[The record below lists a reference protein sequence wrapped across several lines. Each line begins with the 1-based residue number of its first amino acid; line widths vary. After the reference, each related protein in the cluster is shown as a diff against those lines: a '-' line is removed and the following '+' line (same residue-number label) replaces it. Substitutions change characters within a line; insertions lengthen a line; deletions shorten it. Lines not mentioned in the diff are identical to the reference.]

1 VRRLFSTFARGAPGA
16 GLLLLRI
23 ASGAAA
29 IVNGLRALSGGLAIG
44 PAVPG
49 VLNIAAGALLLPG
62 LWTPVAGFLL
72 AFSNLWEIFSGR
84 AAVSF
89 PDIVTGSAFLLA
101 AIGAALGLLGPGA
114 WSVDARLFGWRRIDV
129 RDRTR

>member
-23 ASGAAA
+23 AGGAAA
-29 IVNGLRALSGGLAIG
+29 IINGLRALSGGLAIG
-44 PAVPG
+44 SAVPG
-49 VLNIAAGALLLPG
+49 VLNLAAGTLLIPG
-62 LWTPVAGFLL
+62 LWTPVAGSLL
-72 AFSNLWEIFSGR
+72 FVSNVWEVFAGPG
-84 AAVSF
+84 AVSF
-89 PDIVTGSAFLLA
+89 ADIVTGSAFLLA

-129 RDRTR
+129 RDRTN

>member
-1 VRRLFSTFARGAPGA
+1 MRRLFSTFARGAPGT
-16 GLLLLRI
+16 GILLLRI
-23 ASGAAA
+23 AGGAAA
-29 IVNGLRALSGGLAIG
+29 IVNGLHTLSGGLAIG

-62 LWTPVAGFLL
+62 LWTPMAGSLL
-72 AFSNLWEIFSGR
+72 FFSNLWEIFARR
-84 AAVSF
+84 AAASF
-89 PDIVTGSAFLLA
+89 PDIVSGSLFLLA

-129 RDRTR
+129 RDRTN

>member
-1 VRRLFSTFARGAPGA
+1 
-16 GLLLLRI
+16 
-23 ASGAAA
+23 
-29 IVNGLRALSGGLAIG
+29 LSGELAIG
-44 PAVPG
+44 SAVPE
-49 VLNIAAGALLLPG
+49 VLNIAAGVLLLPG

-72 AFSNLWEIFSGR
+72 AFSNLWQIFAGR
-84 AAVSF
+84 AAASF

-129 RDRTR
+129 RDRTN

>member
-29 IVNGLRALSGGLAIG
+29 IVDGLRALSGGLALG
-44 PAVPG
+44 PAIPG
-49 VLNIAAGALLLPG
+49 ILNIAAGALLLPG

-72 AFSNLWEIFSGR
+72 LVLNLWEIFADRGAS
-84 AAVSF
+84 SF
-89 PDIVTGSAFLLA
+89 PDIVTGSSLLLA

-114 WSVDARLFGWRRIDV
+114 WSVDARLFGWRRIEV
-129 RDRTR
+129 RDRTS

>member
-1 VRRLFSTFARGAPGA
+1 MRRLFSTFARGAPGA

-23 ASGAAA
+23 AAGTAA
-29 IVNGLRALSGGLAIG
+29 IVNGLRALSGGLTVES
-44 PAVPG
+44 AVPG
-49 VLNIAAGALLLPG
+49 VLNLAAGALLFPG

-72 AFSNLWEIFSGR
+72 FVSNLWEIFASH
-84 AAVSF
+84 AAASF

-114 WSVDARLFGWRRIDV
+114 WSVDARLFGRKRIEISGQ
-129 RDRTR
+129 

>member
-23 ASGAAA
+23 AAGTAA
-29 IVNGLRALSGGLAIG
+29 IVNGLRALSGGLTIESAI
-44 PAVPG
+44 PE
-49 VLNIAAGALLLPG
+49 VLNIAAGALLWPG
-62 LWTPVAGFLL
+62 LWTPVAGSLL
-72 AFSNLWEIFSGR
+72 FISNVWQISAGH

-89 PDIVTGSAFLLA
+89 PDIATGAAFLLA

-129 RDRTR
+129 RDRTN

>member
-1 VRRLFSTFARGAPGA
+1 MRRLFSTFARGAPGA

-23 ASGAAA
+23 SGGAAA
-29 IVNGLRALSGGLAIG
+29 IVNGLHALSGGLAIG
-44 PAVPG
+44 SAVPG

-72 AFSNLWEIFSGR
+72 FFSNLWELFAGR
-84 AAVSF
+84 DAASF
-89 PDIVTGSAFLLA
+89 PDIVTASSFLLA

-129 RDRTR
+129 RDRTS